1 MAQMIRILKAGIFDK
16 TLIVESIAHTKDELT
31 GVEYNALLT
40 LLEGQDIIGKDK
52 CYLNFE
58 ENTDQDLIE
67 VARGYFSDV
76 PLDTKVIRK

>member
-1 MAQMIRILKAGIFDK
+1 MIRVIKAGIFDK
-16 TLIVESIAHTKDELT
+16 TLMVETIQPTKDEET
-31 GVEYNALLT
+31 GVEYNAILT
-40 LLEGQDIIGKDK
+40 LLEGQDVIGKDK

>member
-1 MAQMIRILKAGIFDK
+1 MKLIKVIKAGIFDK
-16 TLIVESIAHTKDELT
+16 TLMVETIQPTKDEET
-31 GVEYNALLT
+31 GVEYNAILT
-40 LLEGQDIIGKDK
+40 LLEGQDVIGKDK